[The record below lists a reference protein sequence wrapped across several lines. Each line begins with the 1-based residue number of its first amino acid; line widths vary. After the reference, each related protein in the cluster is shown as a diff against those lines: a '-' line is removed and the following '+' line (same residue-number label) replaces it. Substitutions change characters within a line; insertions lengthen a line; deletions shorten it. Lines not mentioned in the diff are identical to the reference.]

1 MPSLRFV
8 RDRRGYENTFVV
20 HVGGRRAKG
29 AGQRILY
36 WFRTPPGVKVGRA
49 ALDQEAIR
57 TIEEGHPDIAFDWEK
72 MLKVRAS
79 SVAPRRAEAPRKQ
92 RRPAGP
98 RRRSPEPHVPAPSA
112 QQEVEETPEDEASL
126 PDDPSSSPVEIRAL
140 GAPVAAYIEP
150 EDLARLRARHAEFLT
165 RIERQVPDLERR
177 EVLRLEAAAV
187 NPDTWVTA
195 DEAAQGL
202 AELDTRYESL
212 TKKVGGRRRRS
223 RRGGRK
229 RKSRAATPA
238 AADPGERSDVS

>member
-1 MPSLRFV
+1 MPSVRFV

-29 AGQRILY
+29 AGQRVLY

-92 RRPAGP
+92 RRPAG
-98 RRRSPEPHVPAPSA
+98 RRRSPEPHVPAPYAS
-112 QQEVEETPEDEASL
+112 QEAEEAPEDEASL

-140 GAPVAAYIEP
+140 GAPVAAHIGP
-150 EDLARLRARHAEFLT
+150 EDLARLRARHAELLA

-187 NPDTWVTA
+187 DPDTWVTA

-202 AELDTRYESL
+202 SELDTRYESL

-223 RRGGRK
+223 RRVGRK
-229 RKSRAATPA
+229 RKPRAATPA
-238 AADPGERSDVS
+238 AADPERSDVS